1 MREARD
7 AHIDHEVRL
16 TSDNPTALRSH
27 SLSGGTLANDVL
39 RRLREDLIS
48 CVLKPGDK
56 LRFEALRGL
65 YGVSYSTLREALS
78 RLSSEGLVIAEGQR
92 GFFAAPISEADLLD
106 ITDARVVLELECV
119 TRAMERGD
127 ADWEASIISAFHK
140 LDRLEDSMGEE
151 LRTTPDWDR
160 LHMEFHDAL
169 VGAAGSPT
177 LSELRHLLFERARR
191 YRRISA
197 LVRKEPRKKSSEHRM
212 MMEAVLGRDIDDA
225 RDLMERHIR
234 EVAQNVLRNGLL
246 LKQAEVQA

>member
-1 MREARD
+1 MA
-7 AHIDHEVRL
+7 
-16 TSDNPTALRSH
+16 SDGQTAQRSH
-27 SLSGGTLANDVL
+27 TLSGGTLANDVL

-48 CVLKPGDK
+48 CVLKPGEK
-56 LRFEALRGL
+56 LRFEALRTL

-92 GFFAAPISEADLLD
+92 GFYAAPISEEDLLD
-106 ITDARVVLELECV
+106 ITDARVILELECLS
-119 TRAMERGD
+119 RAMQRGD
-127 ADWEASIISAFHK
+127 ANWEAGIIAAFHK

-169 VGAAGSPT
+169 VGASGSPT

-197 LVRKEPRKKSSEHRM
+197 LVRKEPRKKSSEHRI
-212 MMEAVLGRDIDDA
+212 MMESVLSGDIDTA
-225 RDLMERHIR
+225 RELMERHIR
-234 EVAQNVLRNGLL
+234 EVAQNVLRNGLQMAG
-246 LKQAEVQA
+246 KPAA